1 MLSANLGLKGFASKI
16 KFVEGLIKTG
26 NMNADLD
33 AEFFAGQLATIKDNG
48 AGPVVTPVTA
58 NSDPVVGMFYC
69 DRVNAFY
76 TPVYKEKV
84 TIKDGVIN
92 TKFSNLKAS
101 TIKITTIAGTACVED
116 TDYTVTDESKGIFA
130 VIAGGNLDNKIRAL
144 VSYLYKDAGK
154 TGISNVDISGKA
166 ALIEGFGKLST
177 LIYDIN
183 VNYTVGGK
191 VFSSAA
197 GLITS
202 AIGGVELGTVVKAP
216 TTEDPELVVKV
227 KL

>member
-26 NMNADLD
+26 SMNADLD

-58 NSDPVVGMFYC
+58 NTDPVIGMFYC
-69 DRVNAFY
+69 DRVDAFY

-92 TKFSNLKAS
+92 TEFSNLKAS
-101 TIKITTIAGTACVED
+101 TIKITTIAGTACVKD

-130 VIAGGNLDNKIRAL
+130 VKAGGNLVGETEAL
-144 VSYLYKDAGK
+144 VSYRFKDVGK

-177 LIYDIN
+177 LIYDIH
-183 VNYTVGGK
+183 VSYTVGGK
-191 VFSSAA
+191 VYSSAA

-202 AIGGVELGTVVKAP
+202 ATGGVELGTVIKAP
-216 TTEDPELVVKV
+216 TNEDPELVVKI